1 MVRTIHHNSKYVD
14 KEYSIVEA
22 VELLQ
27 VWCRA
32 SKVILRRVQLL
43 GRRYFMMSSTHLD
56 EFCEWV
62 HDKRRLCC
70 DEAEFRVTMLTDPCI
85 DSSHFKYSMDAI
97 TYNPVCRDWQIS
109 RCNSLG
115 LNFHYG
121 NNPHH
126 GAARNEMIGISQ
138 RPIRTG
144 RISADGNCFFR
155 CISFIITGSQDYH
168 EELRLLVWLTIHQ
181 MTSYRS
187 FFPQTCQCNHILH
200 IQRCSHLEKGL
211 QKSKSLQ
218 LPAC

>member
-1 MVRTIHHNSKYVD
+1 MIVNEAGEFDEFRSKVYAYVD

-43 GRRYFMMSSTHLD
+43 GRQYFLMFSTHLD

-62 HDKRRLCC
+62 HDKRHLCC

-85 DSSHFKYSMDAI
+85 DSSQFKYSMDAI
-97 TYNPVCRDWQIS
+97 SYNPVCRGWQIS
-109 RCNSLG
+109 RCNSFG

-144 RISADGNCFFR
+144 RISADGNCFFLVH
-155 CISFIITGSQDYH
+155 FIHHHWIT
-168 EELRLLVWLTIHQ
+168 RL
-181 MTSYRS
+181 
-187 FFPQTCQCNHILH
+187 P
-200 IQRCSHLEKGL
+200 
-211 QKSKSLQ
+211 
-218 LPAC
+218 

>member
-1 MVRTIHHNSKYVD
+1 MIVNEELHGEFDEFRSKVYAYVD

-32 SKVILRRVQLL
+32 SKVILRRIQLL

-70 DEAEFRVTMLTDPCI
+70 EEVEFRVTMLTDLCI

-115 LNFHYG
+115 LKFHYG

-144 RISADGNCFFR
+144 SRWKLLFSVH
-155 CISFIITGSQDYH
+155 FIDHHWIT
-168 EELRLLVWLTIHQ
+168 RL
-181 MTSYRS
+181 
-187 FFPQTCQCNHILH
+187 P
-200 IQRCSHLEKGL
+200 
-211 QKSKSLQ
+211 
-218 LPAC
+218 